1 LFFDFEKTMQAV
13 FRNRFLPYLLLTPT
27 LIILILFLYYP
38 VVDTFRLS
46 FYRSFIGLRERY
58 VGLENYQSLL
68 GLTQGVETDYWNIFR
83 QTLIFSAG
91 IVVTS
96 MTLSL
101 GLAVLA
107 SQPVRGLKIYRT
119 LLIWPYALSTAI
131 AGSIFLFL
139 FNEAAGL
146 MTYLAE
152 TIFHVHPAWLS
163 NPGLAPIVVA
173 ASAIWKSLGYNVIF
187 YIAGLQ
193 TIPREV
199 LEAAAIDGATAW
211 QRFWRVVFP
220 LLSPFTFFLLI
231 TNISY
236 AFFDTFASVSIL
248 TGGNRNTNTNTL
260 MYNLYQDA
268 FVDHRTGPAAAQ
280 SILLFALVAAIT
292 YLQFRFGEQRVVYGG

>member
-1 LFFDFEKTMQAV
+1 MQPV
-13 FRNRFLPYLLLTPT
+13 FRNRYLPYLLLAPT
-27 LIILILFLYYP
+27 LIILLLFLYYP

-46 FYRSFIGLRERY
+46 FFRSLIGLRERY
-58 VGLENYQSLL
+58 VGIENYQTLL
-68 GLTQGVETDYWNIFR
+68 GLSAGIETDYWNILG
-83 QTLIFSAG
+83 QTLIFSAW
-91 IVVTS
+91 IVLSS

-107 SQPVRGLKIYRT
+107 SQKVRGLKIYRT
-119 LLIWPYALSTAI
+119 FLIWPYALSTAI

-146 MTYLAE
+146 MTYLSE
-152 TIFHVHPAWLS
+152 TIFHIHPAWLS
-163 NPGLAPIVVA
+163 DPALAPLVVG
-173 ASAIWKSLGYNVIF
+173 ASAVWKALGYNVIF

-193 TIPREV
+193 TIPREL

-211 QRFWRVVFP
+211 QRFWRIVFP

-260 MYNLYQDA
+260 MYNLYRDA

-280 SILLFALVAAIT
+280 SILLFGLVASIT
-292 YLQFRFGEQRVVYGG
+292 FLQFRFGERRVTYGG

>member
-1 LFFDFEKTMQAV
+1 MQTV
-13 FRNRFLPYLLLTPT
+13 FKNRFLPYLLLAPT
-27 LIILILFLYYP
+27 LVILILFLYYP
-38 VVDTFRLS
+38 LIDTVRLS
-46 FYRSFIGLRERY
+46 FYRSLLGLRQRY
-58 VGLENYQSLL
+58 VGLENYQTLL
-68 GLTQGVETDYWNIFR
+68 GLSTGVATDYWSIVGL
-83 QTLIFSAG
+83 TLVFSAG
-91 IVVTS
+91 IVVAS
-96 MTLSL
+96 LILSL

-107 SQPVRGLKIYRT
+107 SQPVCGLKIYRT

-163 NPGLAPIVVA
+163 DPGLAPIVVA
-173 ASAIWKSLGYNVIF
+173 ASAVWKALGYNVIF

-193 TIPREV
+193 TIPREMI
-199 LEAAAIDGATAW
+199 EAAAIDGATAW
-211 QRFWRVVFP
+211 QRFWRIVFP

-231 TNISY
+231 TNVSY

-260 MYNLYQDA
+260 MYSLYRDA

-280 SILLFALVAAIT
+280 SVLLFVMVAAIT
-292 YLQFRFGEQRVVYGG
+292 FVQFRYGERRVVYGS